1 MSASES
7 VKVCFRFRN
16 ATKSSSN
23 AVKFLDDCQVSVLS
37 EEMKARGERVRQ
49 YRFDRVWQGDS
60 SQEDVYRTMGQP
72 LLKNIFEGYNSTL
85 FVYGQTGSGK
95 TYTMFGPDGGK
106 MNNVN
111 EGVVPR
117 LMRELFQVIE
127 RQGAAKP
134 DTKYT
139 VNISIVDVYLEKV
152 RDLQNKDVLKKKSDA
167 GNLKVRYDA
176 RQGRGVSIA
185 YPDDRRHLATEL
197 EATSYDQVLD
207 LINKAIK
214 LRAKTGAQAATA
226 MNAVSSRSHLV
237 VQVKLKE
244 ESPNGIKESKLLL
257 CDLAGSEKVRNTGS
271 RGKQLEQAKN
281 INYGLSVLGAVLN
294 ALTDSKKV
302 KRRANGKGTIPFTES
317 NLTRILQD
325 SLGGNCKTALV
336 CTGRPD
342 DLFYGETIST
352 LRFGNNAKK
361 IKNNVIKNEIL
372 TVAQYQKRHRAFEQQ
387 VADLAAQIQVEQA
400 VKQRAIGVASV
411 LERELVER
419 GVDIEDIRR
428 KHHVL
433 AVSELESQSAEA
445 SAKGDHSPSRCL
457 FAPSGSVAGFSGQP
471 FGAHSGSCSCGLA
484 TSVAKLSLQNHE
496 LEDELAASRAETRA
510 HDNEVDYL
518 HGQLEDYRMMAE
530 EWKEKDAELARLKG
544 ESYKYAM
551 EAQKLEEQVKSMKL
565 EQESRGKTGYHIEA
579 FRKELL
585 ELGTVALDDSNRVL
599 KIINH
604 GDSEQHLELVE
615 HISNQTAENHRLQT
629 ALDEARAQIGA
640 HNSLKEHMRGVI
652 GQNERQILATWT
664 LYLQE
669 KNKFETEQTKLE
681 ETVERQELQI
691 ASLKTQRDGSERRR
705 AFGLEA
711 YMSRLTSLTP
721 KRKKARRRRNV
732 SPASEAKMSIV
743 TSVAENRESM
753 MSPCA

>member
-23 AVKFLDDCQVSVLS
+23 AVKFLDDCQVSVMS
-37 EEMKARGERVRQ
+37 EEMKERGERVRQ

-95 TYTMFGPDGGK
+95 TYTMFGPDGGQ
-106 MNNVN
+106 MNNAD

-152 RDLQNKDVLKKKSDA
+152 RDLQNTDVLKKRSDA

-176 RQGRGVSIA
+176 RRGVSIA
-185 YPDDRRHLATEL
+185 YPDDRRHLATES

-214 LRAKTGAQAATA
+214 LRAKTGAQAATK
-226 MNAVSSRSHLV
+226 MNDTSSRSHLV

-244 ESPNGIKESKLLL
+244 ESPDGIKESKLLL
-257 CDLAGSEKVRNTGS
+257 CDLAGSEKARNTGA

-294 ALTDSKKV
+294 ALTDSKKA

-325 SLGGNCKTALV
+325 SLGGNCKTALL

-342 DLFYGETIST
+342 DMFYGETIST

-361 IKNNVIKNEIL
+361 IKNNVIKNETL
-372 TVAQYQKRHRAFEQQ
+372 TLAQYQKRHRAFEQQ
-387 VADLAAQIQVEQA
+387 VSDLAAQIQVEQA

-428 KHHVL
+428 KHKVM
-433 AVSELESQSAEA
+433 AVSELESQSMEA
-445 SAKGDHSPSRCL
+445 SNKGGHSPSHCL
-457 FAPSGSVAGFSGQP
+457 FAPSGSVAGFSGQS

-484 TSVAKLSLQNHE
+484 TSVAKLRLQNQE

-518 HGQLEDYRMMAE
+518 QGQLSDYRMVAE

-551 EAQKLEEQVKSMKL
+551 EAQKLQEQVKSMRL
-565 EQESRGKTGYHIEA
+565 EQESRSKSGYNIEA
-579 FRKELL
+579 FRKELM
-585 ELGTVALDDSNRVL
+585 ELGTVALDDSTRVL

-629 ALDEARAQIGA
+629 ALDETRAQIGA
-640 HNSLKEHMRGVI
+640 HDSLKEHMRGII

-669 KNKFETEQTKLE
+669 KNKFESEQQKLE
-681 ETVERQELQI
+681 ETVERQGLQI
-691 ASLKTQRDGSERRR
+691 ADLKTQRDGSERRR

-732 SPASEAKMSIV
+732 ASASEAKMSIV
-743 TSVAENRESM
+743 TSVAENPESM